1 MIEDHY
7 IQAILDG
14 QFTFGYSIGAIGLTS
29 IAVILVGLAFAF
41 YWRTTRPIS
50 KTWKAFLI
58 CLRASSLL
66 LIAFFLLEPGVL
78 VSEVIPQQTYVAVL
92 VDDSQSMSIQD
103 NSSLPSR
110 HDQTLDLLYRDEK
123 IIERL
128 AENFQVR
135 TYRFSDLAERLA
147 GPEALTQD
155 GGRSQLSSALDH
167 VMGELAS
174 FPTAAMIV
182 VSDGADNSEVDP
194 LQNAQTLAENN
205 IPLYTVGIGE
215 EDLQKDINIVDVSAA
230 KSLLEGSIYTV
241 DINVNQRGY
250 KGQQA
255 KLSITSDGVE
265 VAQQSVALA
274 DDGNTK
280 RFSLELKPEEEEIVV
295 YNVAVEEKPGETIK
309 QNNHYTFFIDN
320 RKKKP
325 LDILYIEGQP
335 RNEYKF
341 IRRALDADTSLR
353 LVSYVQ
359 TGPRKYLRQGINS
372 PQELSEGFPRDAETL
387 FEYEAIVFGNVER
400 SFFNDEQLQL
410 AQDFVG
416 KRGGGFLS
424 VGGLNEAFI
433 DSAID
438 DMLPVDLVR
447 ESRLP
452 SYLQG
457 GARRGDHPTGAKFPA
472 RVTRDGEYS
481 PILRLASDDKKN
493 RELWREMPE
502 LEGVYVSGRAKPG
515 ATVLMEHPTLS
526 YQNSP
531 LPILSAQRYGA
542 GRSMVLATASSW
554 RWQML
559 QPVADQSHERLWRQI
574 LRWLAT
580 ESQQRV
586 TISLDKENYNVGDT
600 VEVSAHLLNE
610 EFESDND
617 GLLWLEINK
626 PDGAF
631 DELPMNWQLE
641 KDGTYVAKMLVEQEG
656 VFDLTVKVP
665 SEANSNLQAQRPL
678 IVTPSRREFLQAG
691 MDSGLL
697 RRMAAA
703 SGGKFY
709 TRDDANDIVNDITF
723 NPNAY
728 SQTEVHSFWDQPFF
742 LYLLLAL
749 ICIEWFA
756 RRYKG
761 LS

>member
-1 MIEDHY
+1 LIEEHY

-14 QFTFGYSIGAIGLTS
+14 QFTFGYSIGVIGLVM
-29 IAVILVGLAFAF
+29 IAILLVGFAISF
-41 YWRTTRPIS
+41 YWRTTRPITKS
-50 KTWKAFLI
+50 WKIFLVS
-58 CLRASSLL
+58 LRSASLL
-66 LIAFFLLEPGVL
+66 LVVFFLLEPGVI
-78 VSEVIPQQTYVAVL
+78 VSEVVPQKTYVAVL

-103 NSSLPSR
+103 GASLPSR
-110 HDQTLDLLYRDEK
+110 HEQTINLLYRDEK
-123 IIERL
+123 IIEKL
-128 AENFQVR
+128 SENFQVR

-147 GPEALTQD
+147 VPEALTQD
-155 GGRSQLSSALDH
+155 GGHSDLSSALDH

-174 FPTAAMIV
+174 FPTAAMIL

-194 LQNAQTLAENN
+194 LESARALAGRK

-215 EDLQKDINIVDVSAA
+215 EDLQKDINIVDVSVA
-230 KSLLEGSIYTV
+230 KSLLEGSVYTV
-241 DINVNQRGY
+241 EVNVNQRGY
-250 KGQQA
+250 QGQRA
-255 KLSITSDGVE
+255 ILSIVSDDIE
-265 VAQQSVALA
+265 ITQQSVALA

-280 RFSLELKPEEEEIVV
+280 RYTLELKPEEEKILV
-295 YNVAVEEKPGETIK
+295 YNISVEEKSDETIK

-341 IRRALDADTSLR
+341 IRRALDADQSLR
-353 LVSYVQ
+353 LVSYLQ

-372 PQELSEGFPRDAETL
+372 PQELSAGFPHDAETL
-387 FEYEAIVFGNVER
+387 FEYEAIVFGNVDR
-400 SFFNDEQLQL
+400 TFFNEDQLQL
-410 AQDFVG
+410 VQDFVG

-424 VGGLNEAFI
+424 VGGLNEVFI
-433 DSAID
+433 GSAID

-481 PILRLASDDKKN
+481 PILRLASDDKRN
-493 RELWREMPE
+493 RELWREMPV
-502 LEGVYVSGRAKPG
+502 LEGVFVSGRAKPG
-515 ATVLMEHPTLS
+515 ASVLLEHPTLS
-526 YQNSP
+526 YENSP
-531 LPILSAQRYGA
+531 LPIMTAQRYGA

-586 TISLDKENYNVGDT
+586 TISLDKESYNVGDI

-617 GLLWLEINK
+617 GLLWLEYLR
-626 PDGAF
+626 PDGTTG
-631 DELPMNWQLE
+631 ELPMAWQLE

-656 VFDLTVKVP
+656 VYDLTVKVP
-665 SEANSNLQAQRPL
+665 SEANSNLQVQSPL

-697 RRMAAA
+697 RRMSTI

-709 TRDDANDIVNDITF
+709 TRDEAGDIVNDITF
-723 NPNAY
+723 QPNAY
-728 SQTEVHSFWDQPFF
+728 SQTQVHSLWDQPLF
-742 LYLLLAL
+742 LFLLLAL

-756 RRYKG
+756 RRFKG